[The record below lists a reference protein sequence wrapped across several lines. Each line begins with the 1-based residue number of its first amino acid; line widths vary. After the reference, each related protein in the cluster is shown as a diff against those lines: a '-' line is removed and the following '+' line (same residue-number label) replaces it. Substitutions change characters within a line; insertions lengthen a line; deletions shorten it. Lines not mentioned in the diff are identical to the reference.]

1 MHSVKFIYIVHLS
14 TNNNKQTKVIIM
26 SNTIKLGLGYT
37 AIFEDDGGSNNV
49 YITKGKHGG
58 SLQMVED
65 FGLLDIDYP
74 TSTVPDSI
82 FDKAMEWALTKG
94 Y

>member
-1 MHSVKFIYIVHLS
+1 
-14 TNNNKQTKVIIM
+14 M

-37 AIFEDDGGSNNV
+37 ATFEEDGDSNNV

-58 SLQMVED
+58 SLQMVEEY
-65 FGLLDIDYP
+65 GLLDIDYP
-74 TSTVPDSI
+74 NTKVPDSI
-82 FDKAMEWALTKG
+82 CNKAMDWALAKG